1 MATKLIGLATI
12 LLSVANDDFVF
23 LDKKKR
29 HTGSF
34 LSRAFHTGILYS
46 QRLVLFVCTV
56 MIESAKYVKFI
67 VFQVRVHVSD
77 CVILC
82 NVIKHFSRFKYQ
94 TILIE
99 FE

>member
-23 LDKKKR
+23 FRQKIR

-82 NVIKHFSRFKYQ
+82 NVINIFQGSSTKPF
-94 TILIE
+94 
-99 FE
+99 